1 MAAIV
6 AGPGGSAQAAGL
18 SHGGGVAV
26 ASLPR
31 SYMSPAGNPQQHQQA
46 SSFICGY
53 GPGSSGPG
61 PEGQFSNLPIER
73 WSSVAGGDLHT
84 RLSANPIGDLSDKLQ
99 RNVIEAWSMTA
110 GNALWSAATSLTEEA
125 SQFCFAQG
133 VGYQADKLA
142 QTIGDALSS
151 SGVIAGLVVLCLVV
165 FLWRAARQS
174 PRPWHQLGS
183 SLCVVG
189 LFFVLLHG
197 ASGTTGTVGSN
208 PSSNPGAVSF
218 GVMSPGWLVSR
229 VDSAM
234 SAVASVPSAVLSST
248 ADNLAG
254 FTGNNNN
261 ALSCGHYVQ
270 NLLGQYEQSYGPSP
284 ADQAPASIPMALDA
298 MWEQSALRS
307 FIDVQFGSRND
318 YGPQIYCYLLED
330 DINVPASQK
339 LWVLE
344 NPATYSISDH
354 GASLPAE
361 LAGPAN
367 AIGGNSLALFSDS
380 SDNKAIDRSM
390 IGWAACQTDAN
401 GGWLIPY
408 DFQQVGDPDDGDSK
422 VTSQVCDQ
430 WWAVK
435 AGPNSLFDSGS
446 SPLEWVD
453 SANDIQSA
461 AQPVPAG
468 PPGSGLDGASE
479 PAGAP
484 QFQDFLLN
492 FHGDANSAATA
503 TSVMFFVT
511 SMVVFVVFAIL
522 ALAIII
528 AKVTL
533 LIMMALAP
541 LVLAIALFPAS
552 GMASRATG
560 FLKHGFGL
568 ILFTVGAQIIL
579 ALVALISGFIVGV
592 GTTTFGAGSMLSV
605 LFTGFAPIAALVVMH
620 HIFKHVIQAPSPFKL
635 TSALAWGAA
644 AGGLGTGL
652 GAGLERRLSYHGRQ
666 AGRVAWARTGGRI
679 GGKFGPGRGQR
690 VGGMTAPAAKTG
702 FGSNGSGPGGAI
714 AAPAAGGRNG
724 QRNREANGLVPLPEQ
739 MNPQRSNV
747 ALADSLRSARQQR
760 SAAPERGG
768 GWSRAGAARL
778 QNATVDR
785 AKLAWE
791 RFAQSP
797 VRNSFKTAGVAAT
810 VAALPVAFAPAM
822 GVAAAAYG
830 VHKAK
835 QFHREGPALRAQ
847 RAQRAQDA
855 YRTQMARSTIAAQ
868 NLSSMTAGAGVDDKA
883 IRELCRSE
891 GLGDR
896 ARWQQAMVE
905 RYGPERAQEK
915 VRTFVEKW
923 IEDNPAETEARPA
936 PGGPRVE
943 SAPR

>member
-1 MAAIV
+1 MAAL
-6 AGPGGSAQAAGL
+6 PQA
-18 SHGGGVAV
+18 
-26 ASLPR
+26 
-31 SYMSPAGNPQQHQQA
+31 YTSPAGNPQQHQQA

-53 GPGSSGPG
+53 GTGSASQASQN
-61 PEGQFSNLPIER
+61 QFSNLPIER

-110 GNALWSAATSLTEEA
+110 GNAFWSAATSLTEEA

-133 VGYQADKLA
+133 VGYQADQLA
-142 QTIGDALSS
+142 KTIGNALSS
-151 SGVIAGLVVLCLVV
+151 SGVIAGLVALCLVV

-174 PRPWHQLGS
+174 QRPWHQLGTS
-183 SLCVVG
+183 VCIVG

-197 ASGTTGTVGSN
+197 ASNTTGTVGSD
-208 PSSNPGAVSF
+208 PTSNPGTVSF

-234 SAVASVPSAVLSST
+234 AAVASVPSAVLSST
-248 ADNLAG
+248 ADNLSG
-254 FTGNNNN
+254 FTGNNDN

-307 FIDVQFGSRND
+307 YINVQFGSRND

-330 DINVPASQK
+330 NINVPASQK

-344 NPATYSISDH
+344 NPATYSISDN
-354 GASLPAE
+354 GTPLPAK

-367 AIGGNSLALFSDS
+367 AVSGNSLALFSDA
-380 SDNKAIDRSM
+380 SDNKATDRAM
-390 IGWAACQTDAN
+390 TGWAACQTDPTGN
-401 GGWLIPY
+401 WLIPY
-408 DFQQVGDPDDGDSK
+408 DFQQVGDPNAGGAK
-422 VTSQVCDQ
+422 VTPQVCDQ
-430 WWAVK
+430 WWGVT
-435 AGPNSLFDSGS
+435 AGPNSSFDSGS

-461 AQPVPAG
+461 AQPVAPG
-468 PPGSGLDGASE
+468 PPGSGLGGTSE

-503 TSVMFFVT
+503 TAVIFFLT

-533 LIMMALAP
+533 LIMMALAL
-541 LVLAIALFPAS
+541 LVLAIALFPSS
-552 GMASRATG
+552 GMATRATG
-560 FLKHGFGL
+560 YLKHGFSL

-592 GTTTFGAGSMLSV
+592 GATTFGAGSMLSV

-620 HIFKHVIQAPSPFKL
+620 HVFKHVIRAPSPFKL

-644 AGGLGTGL
+644 AGGLGAGL
-652 GAGLERRLSYHGRQ
+652 GAGLERRLSHHGRQ
-666 AGRVAWARTGGRI
+666 AGRVAWGQTGGRL
-679 GGKFGPGRGQR
+679 GGKFGSARDQR
-690 VGGMTAPAAKTG
+690 VGGMTAPAAKAG
-702 FGSNGSGPGGAI
+702 AGPNGSGPGGGPTET
-714 AAPAAGGRNG
+714 AAVAGNGKAGKAAK
-724 QRNREANGLVPLPEQ
+724 GLAPLPDKID
-739 MNPQRSNV
+739 PQRSNA

-760 SAAPERGG
+760 PAITEGESGWRSAA
-768 GWSRAGAARL
+768 SARL

-791 RFAQSP
+791 RFAQNP
-797 VRNSFKTAGVAAT
+797 VRNSLKTAGVAAA

-830 VHKAK
+830 VHKAR
-835 QFHREGPALRAQ
+835 QLHRERPAVRAQ
-847 RAQRAQDA
+847 RAQRNQDA
-855 YRTQMARSTIAAQ
+855 YRNQMARSTVAAQ
-868 NLSSMTAGAGVDDKA
+868 NLTAMMAGADVGDKA
-883 IRELCRSE
+883 IEELRRSE
-891 GLGDR
+891 GLGGR
-896 ARWQQAMVE
+896 PGWQQALVE
-905 RYGPERAQEK
+905 RYGPERAQER
-915 VRTFVEKW
+915 VGVFVNRW
-923 IEDNPAETEARPA
+923 LEDNPAKSEAQPVAAGPGKRGTPRSYYRQRPSTKR
-936 PGGPRVE
+936 PPRFE
-943 SAPR
+943 